1 MSSTSPTLWVVATP
15 LGNLGDISERAR
27 KVLGNV
33 DLILAEDTRRTGL
46 LLQKL
51 GIKSSGFISLHEHNE
66 ETRINKVLSMLESGN
81 SLAMVSDAGTP
92 LMSDPGYRVV
102 KACREKGYKVVPV
115 PGPSAP
121 VTALSASGLP
131 PYPHTFLGFL
141 PRKASHVQKT
151 LKVHGETG
159 ATIVF
164 FERKSRLKETL
175 ENAYEA
181 LGGREFAICRELTK
195 EYEEF
200 IYGRLGEID
209 EIDFDLKGE
218 ITVVVGPPEKI
229 EDASEE
235 DILELIEE
243 ERESGGKP
251 KEVARRVAA
260 RVQGWTA
267 KAVYEKMI

>member
-1 MSSTSPTLWVVATP
+1 MSSSSPTLWVVATP

-27 KVLGNV
+27 EVLSSV
-33 DLILAEDTRRTGL
+33 DLILAEDTRRTGML
-46 LLQKL
+46 MQRL
-51 GIKSSGFISLHEHNE
+51 GINAGGFISLHEHNE
-66 ETRINKVLSMLESGN
+66 EKRISKVLALLEGGE
-81 SLAMVSDAGTP
+81 SLALVSDAGTP

-102 KACREKGYKVVPV
+102 RACREKGYRVVPV

-141 PRKASHVQKT
+141 PRKTSHVRK
-151 LKVHGETG
+151 LLEDHGRTG

-175 ENAYEA
+175 ETAFEA
-181 LGGREFAICRELTK
+181 LGGREFAVCRELTK

-200 IYGRLGEID
+200 IFGTLGELEGLD
-209 EIDFDLKGE
+209 LELKGE
-218 ITVVVGPPEKI
+218 ITVVVGAPVEKG
-229 EDASEE
+229 EACEE
-235 DILELIEE
+235 EVLELIAE
-243 ERESGGKP
+243 ERQVGGKP

-267 KAVYEKMI
+267 KAV

>member
-1 MSSTSPTLWVVATP
+1 MPSNSPTLWVVATP

-27 KVLGNV
+27 DVLAKA
-33 DLILAEDTRRTGL
+33 DLILAEDTRRTGML
-46 LLQKL
+46 MQKL
-51 GIKSSGFISLHEHNE
+51 GIKSNGFISLHEHNE
-66 ETRINKVLSMLESGN
+66 ESRINKVISMLENGE
-81 SLAMVSDAGTP
+81 SLAVVSDAGTP

-102 KACREKGYKVVPV
+102 RECRKKGFKVVPI

-131 PYPHTFLGFL
+131 PYPNTFLGFL
-141 PRKASHVQKT
+141 PRKASHVKKL
-151 LKVHGETG
+151 LKVHGATG

-164 FERKSRLKETL
+164 FERKSRLQETL

-181 LGGREFAICRELTK
+181 LGSREFAICRELTK

-200 IYGRLGEID
+200 IFGTLGELD
-209 EIDFDLKGE
+209 GMDLELRGE
-218 ITVVVGPPEKI
+218 ITVVVGPPEKPS
-229 EDASEE
+229 EASEE
-235 DILELIEE
+235 DIIELIEE
-243 ERESGGKP
+243 EREQGGKP

-267 KAVYEKMI
+267 KAVYEKMN